1 MRKNRTKTTKKKK
14 VTVQSYHKVSLVFV
28 GASLLL
34 LMFVLYLSV
43 SKAIID
49 ITPKERVITVE
60 TPARITVE
68 VDEENEIPGLVF
80 RERLI
85 RERTFT
91 LPQEDAQP
99 VEGLATG
106 TVTIYND
113 STRAQP
119 LIATTRFLSENGV
132 LFRLNEGVTVE
143 GESSVTATVSAD
155 EPGAIG
161 DIGPS
166 EFTIPGLN
174 ETRQEEVYAESSDPM
189 TGGVR
194 YVRPLRE
201 SDINGAVE
209 ELKRQMR
216 TEQEEAWRETYDT
229 EGFNALYTEAEV
241 IDQQVDVEI
250 GEEVG
255 VFTVVLSVEIT
266 GIAYAD
272 KSLEEVLGAQIGNAL
287 NQGERI
293 ARVNYDAASITL
305 GEVDTNRG
313 EADVILQIDSAAIIS
328 EAHPT
333 LAPDQFVNMSE
344 SEVESQLGNNELI
357 EEVDVRFIPAW
368 LKRMPTLP
376 DHIEVRI
383 KSMAE

>member
-1 MRKNRTKTTKKKK
+1 MRKSRTKEIKKKK

-43 SKAIID
+43 SKAIVD
-49 ITPKERVITVE
+49 ITPRERVISVE

-68 VDEENEIPGLVF
+68 VDEENELPGLVF
-80 RERLI
+80 SERVT

-91 LPQEDAQP
+91 LSQEDAQP
-99 VEGLATG
+99 VEDLATG

-113 STRAQP
+113 STRPQP
-119 LIATTRFLSENGV
+119 LIATTRFLSEEGV
-132 LFRLNEGVTVE
+132 LFRLDEGVTVQ
-143 GESSVTATVSAD
+143 GESAVTATVSAD

-166 EFTIPGLN
+166 DFTIPGLN
-174 ETRQEEVYAESSDPM
+174 EARQLEVYAESTDPM
-189 TGGVR
+189 TGGIR
-194 YVRPLRE
+194 YIRPLRQ
-201 SDINGAVE
+201 SDIDGAVE

-216 TEQEEAWRETYDT
+216 EEKEQEWKETYDT
-229 EGFNALYTEAEV
+229 EGFNELYTEAEI

-255 VFTVVLSVEIT
+255 VFTLILSLELRGV
-266 GIAYAD
+266 AYAQR
-272 KSLEEVLGAQIGNAL
+272 SLEEVLGAQIGNAL
-287 NQGERI
+287 NQGEQI
-293 ARVNYDAASITL
+293 ARVNYDAASIEITDI
-305 GEVDTNRG
+305 DTNRG
-313 EADVILQIDSAAIIS
+313 EADIILQIDSTAIIA
-328 EAHPT
+328 EEHPT
-333 LAPDQFVNMSE
+333 VTPDQFVNMSE
-344 SEVESQLGNNELI
+344 SEVESQLQENELI

-376 DHIEVRI
+376 DHIEIRI
-383 KSMAE
+383 KSIE